1 MSETLQAIMPP
12 MPAISLAV
20 YCGSRMG
27 NHPDYEASAVAVGHW
42 LGERS
47 GQLVYGGGKNGLM
60 GIVANAALEAG
71 AHVIGVIPKALV
83 EREHANT
90 HCSELFIVEDM
101 HERKAKMAALAN
113 GFIAL
118 AGGIGTFEEII
129 EQWVW
134 RQLGYHG
141 KPLGFLNTR
150 GYYDSFLHAMHHSM
164 QEGFMDQ
171 SQINLIK
178 HGDNAHDLLTQIYP
192 MQKNPLT
199 LRDTPP
205 TS

>member
-1 MSETLQAIMPP
+1 MTA

-27 NHPDYEASAVAVGHW
+27 NHPAYEEAAIAVGHW
-42 LGERS
+42 VGERG

-60 GIVANAALEAG
+60 GTVANAALDAG
-71 AHVIGVIPKALV
+71 AHVIGVIPQALM

-90 HCSELFIVEDM
+90 RCTELFVVEDM
-101 HERKAKMAALAN
+101 HERKAMMAKRSNA
-113 GFIAL
+113 FIAM

-129 EQWVW
+129 EMWVW

-150 GYYDSFLHAMHHSM
+150 GYYDTFLQAMHHSM
-164 QEGFMDQ
+164 KEGFMDQ
-171 SQINLIK
+171 GQIDLLR
-178 HGDNAHDLLTQIYP
+178 HGDNAKDLLAQIYP
-192 MQKNPLT
+192 TAK
-199 LRDTPP
+199 
-205 TS
+205 